1 MAGWLARESGCVSL
15 SDIAKL
21 VNRDV
26 GSISSSVRRLSD
38 RIQDEPELANR
49 IMSLKAAIE
58 GGLSNLEA

>member
-1 MAGWLARESGCVSL
+1 MRDPFA
-15 SDIAKL
+15 IAKF

-58 GGLSNLEA
+58 GELNNLEA